1 MKFNKKLQ
9 IIFITLVVLML
20 INPLCRS
27 TLWVLK
33 INSARVPTDRSA
45 ESIRWLAFES
55 ARFVAPTK
63 TQVGRACR
71 RQQVTRG
78 SRAMERRARECGA
91 WHAMR
96 TEGDILIYATG
107 QTAASNQL
115 DPAALPRPS
124 GLLSAL

>member
-1 MKFNKKLQ
+1 
-9 IIFITLVVLML
+9 VL
-20 INPLCRS
+20 INTLCRS

-33 INSARVPTDRSA
+33 INSARVPTDRFA
-45 ESIRWLAFES
+45 ESIRWLTFEG
-55 ARFVAPTK
+55 ARFIALTK
-63 TQVGRACR
+63 TQVGQACR
-71 RQQVTRG
+71 RQQVTWG
-78 SRAMERRARECGA
+78 SRAMERGTRECGA

-96 TEGDILIYATG
+96 TEGAILIYATG